1 MRARALPDARGMPA
15 DEIGIVGASELF
27 ALTGA
32 RTTPQIFITGEL
44 IGGADELETYL
55 GIERAA

>member
-1 MRARALPDARGMPA
+1 MPA